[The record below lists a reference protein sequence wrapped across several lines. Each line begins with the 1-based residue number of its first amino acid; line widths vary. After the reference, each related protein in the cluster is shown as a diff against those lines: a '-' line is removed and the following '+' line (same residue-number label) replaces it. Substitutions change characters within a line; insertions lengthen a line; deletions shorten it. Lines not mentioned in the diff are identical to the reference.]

1 MKSNRIPR
9 LLAVIDIADLL
20 GVSIKTVRRWIDR
33 GDLRAH
39 HLGRRVRVSEE
50 DLNAFLNQRRR

>member
-9 LLAVIDIADLL
+9 LLAVTDIADLL
-20 GVSIKTVRRWIDR
+20 RVSIKTVRRWIDR

-39 HLGRRVRVSEE
+39 HLGRCVRVSEE
-50 DLNAFLNQRRR
+50 DLNAFLAQHRR